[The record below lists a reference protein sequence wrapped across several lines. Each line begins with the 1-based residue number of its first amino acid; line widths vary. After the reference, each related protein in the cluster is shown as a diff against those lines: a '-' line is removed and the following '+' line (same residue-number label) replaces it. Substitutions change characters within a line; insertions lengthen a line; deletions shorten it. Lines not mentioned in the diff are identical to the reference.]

1 MIYVNKLDFSY
12 NHDQTV
18 LADISFYA
26 PKGLCTAVLGNNG
39 AGKSTLI
46 KCLNRILEPQQ
57 GVVYVNGKNVFRLR
71 RNDVAKHLA
80 YVAQHNEGVRL
91 TAFDTILLGRKPY
104 IKFEP
109 DKKDIQIVESVI
121 RRMKLEDF
129 ALRYIDELSGGELQ
143 KVMLARALAQQP
155 QVLLLD
161 EPTSNLDLSNQYEV
175 LEIIKDIA
183 RTDNISVILVI
194 HDLNLA
200 LRYCDKFLLLKNNRI
215 FSYGGPEVM
224 TPENINE
231 IYEIP
236 VAVQELS
243 GIKVV
248 IPFPKK
254 TCCK

>member
-1 MIYVNKLDFSY
+1 MIRVQQLSFAYRHETPILTDIDFS
-12 NHDQTV
+12 
-18 LADISFYA
+18 AS
-26 PKGLCTAVLGNNG
+26 KGQCTAILGNNG

-57 GVVYVNGKNVFRLR
+57 GVVYVNGENTRELK
-71 RNDVAKHLA
+71 RNDVAKCLA
-80 YVAQHNEGVRL
+80 YVAQHNAGARFTV
-91 TAFDTILLGRKPY
+91 FDTVLLGRKPY

-109 DKKDIQIVESVI
+109 TQEDIRIVEKVI
-121 RRMKLEDF
+121 KRMKLEDF
-129 ALRYIDELSGGELQ
+129 ALRYLDEISGGELQ

-161 EPTSNLDLSNQYEV
+161 EPTSNLDLKNQYEV
-175 LEIIKDIA
+175 LEIIQDIA
-183 RTDNISVILVI
+183 RTEQISVLLVI

-215 FSYGGPEVM
+215 FCYGGIEVM

-236 VAVQELS
+236 VTVQEVK
-243 GIKVV
+243 GVKVV
-248 IPFPKK
+248 IPFPNN
-254 TCCK
+254 